1 MTKLQMIGGGQMG
14 QALLG
19 GMIAAGWAPPGD
31 LAVVDVSAAQRD
43 QAAER
48 LPGVTVLDSPLP
60 AVDSVLAVKPH
71 FVIDVASSLE
81 DPGRV
86 VSIAAGITTS
96 SIEEVLPDQTRVI
109 RVMPNTPAL
118 VGQGASALAPG
129 SAATSDDMA
138 WATEM
143 LAACGAAVVVTEAQL
158 DAVTGL
164 SGSGPA
170 YVFLIAEAL
179 ADAGVAAG
187 LPRPVAELLANQT
200 LLGAGA
206 MLSETG
212 TSAGDLRAAVTT
224 PAGTTAAGLR
234 VLEERAVRSALIEAV
249 QAAAERSR
257 ELGRS

>member
-1 MTKLQMIGGGQMG
+1 MTKLQMIGGGKMG

-19 GMIAAGWAPPGD
+19 GMIAAGWAEPSE
-31 LAVVDVSAAQRD
+31 LAVVDVSSAMRD
-43 QAAER
+43 QVSEM
-48 LPGVTVLDSPLP
+48 LPDVLVLSEPLP
-60 AVDSVLAVKPH
+60 QVESVIAVKPH
-71 FVIDVASSLE
+71 FVIDVCAALVE
-81 DPGRV
+81 PGRV

-96 SIEEVLPDQTRVI
+96 AMEAALPNGTSVI

-118 VGQGASALAPG
+118 FGQGASALAPG
-129 SAATSDDMA
+129 SHASDDDLA

-143 LAACGAAVVVTEAQL
+143 FRSCGAAVVVTEPQI

-170 YVFLIAEAL
+170 YLFLIAEAL
-179 ADAGVAAG
+179 ADGGVAAG
-187 LPRPVAELLANQT
+187 LPRPIAEQLANQT
-200 LLGAGA
+200 VRGAGV
-206 MLSETG
+206 MLTDSGLPASE
-212 TSAGDLRAAVTT
+212 LRAGVTT

-234 VLEERAVRSALIEAV
+234 VLEAQAVRSALIEAV